1 MASRPSP
8 DEFLVPF
15 PPAIKVLAKESVPN
29 VTEESKMTSTAKSVF
44 YYSFYMMGMGL
55 GLLLIPNLI
64 LGVFGFAPTT
74 DIWIHILGL
83 FAFCAG
89 MLYFYCGRT
98 NQTGFFRISVIE
110 RIVFFLGMVGI
121 VLFLQMDTLLALVGS
136 VDLFGAIWTA
146 LTLRKTPE

>member
-1 MASRPSP
+1 MTSKR
-8 DEFLVPF
+8 
-15 PPAIKVLAKESVPN
+15 IN
-29 VTEESKMTSTAKSVF
+29 VTPTAKSIF

-55 GLLLIPNLI
+55 GLLFIPNLI
-64 LGVFGFAPTT
+64 LGVFGFASTN
-74 DIWIHILGL
+74 DIWIRILGL

-121 VLFLQMDTLLALVGS
+121 VLFLPANPMLVLIGS

-146 LTLRKTPE
+146 IKMRNIP

>member
-1 MASRPSP
+1 
-8 DEFLVPF
+8 
-15 PPAIKVLAKESVPN
+15 
-29 VTEESKMTSTAKSVF
+29 MTSTAKSVF

-55 GLLLIPNLI
+55 SLLFIPNLM
-64 LGVFGFAPTT
+64 LDDFGLPPTN
-74 DIWIHILGL
+74 DIWIHVLGL

-98 NQTGFFRISVIE
+98 NQTGFFRVSVFE

-121 VLFLQMDTLLALVGS
+121 ALFLQANPMLALIGS

-146 LTLRKTPE
+146 VTLRR